1 MAGGEAAQNRL
12 PKLFLGSERFGGV
25 FGGGVLGG
33 SVLGGGAQQDA
44 TFRLLDR
51 ALELGNIGIDVAA
64 SYQLGGSERL
74 LGLWLQRPGNRKR
87 IYLSSKGGHPIP
99 VLAPN
104 RLRPKDITADLHA
117 SLKRLRTDFLDLY
130 LLHRDH
136 ADADLD
142 GIARTLASHQR
153 AGTIV
158 AFGVSNWHHTRVAE
172 LAARVRASEGLELG
186 ASSPQFSLAS
196 WSRPLWEGCVS
207 ISGDAGAAGRQYY
220 EATQLPVIA
229 YSALGRG
236 LLGAGSSGQVPQE
249 FRHAQNHARQARA
262 EALARRLGWTA
273 TEVALAY
280 LVSQPFPVHP
290 VIATSSL
297 GHLTE
302 NLAALERRLTPADVA
317 WLESGDVHASAELRG
332 TGS

>member
-1 MAGGEAAQNRL
+1 MAGGEIPQNPL
-12 PKLFLGSERFGGV
+12 PKLFLGSERFGA
-25 FGGGVLGG
+25 VLGLG
-33 SVLGGGAQQDA
+33 SQQEA
-44 TFRLLDR
+44 TFRLLDCAR
-51 ALELGNIGIDVAA
+51 ELGHVGIDAAA

-74 LGLWLQRPGNRKR
+74 LGLWLQRPGNRAR

-117 SLKRLRTDFLDLY
+117 SLKRLRTDFLNLY

-136 ADADLD
+136 EDADLD
-142 GIARTLASHQR
+142 AIARTLASHQR
-153 AGTIV
+153 AGKIA
-158 AFGVSNWHHTRVAE
+158 AFGVSNWHHSRVAE
-172 LAARVRASEGLELG
+172 LDARVRAGEGLALA

-207 ISGDAGAAGRQYY
+207 ISGDAGAAGRRHY

-236 LLGAGSSGQVPQE
+236 LLGTGPSGQVPQE
-249 FRHAQNHARQARA
+249 FHHAQNHARQARVA
-262 EALARRLGWTA
+262 ALAERLGWTP

-280 LVSQPFPVHP
+280 LTSQPFPVHP
-290 VIATSSL
+290 VIATSSI

-302 NLAALERRLTPADVA
+302 NLAALDRRLSRADVE
-317 WLESGDVHASAELRG
+317 WLERG
-332 TGS
+332 EDGAMPAAQGMGP

>member
-1 MAGGEAAQNRL
+1 MATGEAAQKRL
-12 PKLFLGSERFGGV
+12 PKLFLGSERFGSVLGASVLGSGV
-25 FGGGVLGG
+25 FGGG
-33 SVLGGGAQQDA
+33 SQQDA

-51 ALELGNIGIDVAA
+51 ARELGDVGIDVAA

-74 LGLWLQRPGNRKR
+74 LGLWLERSGNRAR

-117 SLKRLRTDFLDLY
+117 SLKRLKTDFLDLY

-136 ADADLD
+136 EDADLD
-142 GIARTLASHQR
+142 AIARTLASHQR
-153 AGTIV
+153 AGKIV

-172 LAARVRASEGLELG
+172 LAKRVRESEGLELA
-186 ASSPQFSLAS
+186 ASSPQFSLAA

-207 ISGDAGAAGRQYY
+207 ISGEAGAAGRQYY

-236 LLGAGSSGQVPQE
+236 LLGAGASSQAPQE
-249 FRHAQNHARQARA
+249 FRHAQNHARQTRA

-290 VIATSSL
+290 VIATSNI

-302 NLAALERRLTPADVA
+302 NLAALERRLSPADSA
-317 WLESGDVHASAELRG
+317 WLERGDGDAVAEIRG